1 MPSTATPVLGLSIS
15 LGIAALASLPM
26 LARLDRLGIQTVL
39 WNTFLIAATAF
50 SCWLLHGAMAFPDE
64 RRDHPWPWKIASLF
78 LGAALSAL
86 YNHPAI
92 LQLRGHGRLLD
103 ELGPGARW
111 VVVFFRGMLISG
123 VLFLARYYIDLSSR
137 AQRERLENERLLR
150 ENLQTRLSSLQ
161 DRLSPHFLFN
171 ALATLRG
178 IAQNDEAKEY
188 VSRLA
193 DVYRRL
199 LGRGDEPTST
209 LRDELS
215 FLDSYLHILSGRF
228 ETALRIERDL
238 DESLLDRRLPA
249 LSLQVLVEN
258 AVKHNVVSAS
268 RPLAI
273 AIRAR
278 DGEVV
283 VENSL
288 QPRLS
293 VEEGTGSGLG
303 GLAQRYRLLA
313 GAEISVE
320 RKDGRFAVRLPLLP

>member
-1 MPSTATPVLGLSIS
+1 MI
-15 LGIAALASLPM
+15 
-26 LARLDRLGIQTVL
+26 ARLDRFGIQTVA
-39 WNTFLIAATAF
+39 WNTLLVATYAF
-50 SCWLLHGAMAFPDE
+50 SCWLLHGAIAFPDA
-64 RRDHPWPWKIASLF
+64 RRDHAGFRKIASLF
-78 LGAALSAL
+78 LGAVLSVA
-86 YNHPAI
+86 YNHPAVFQI
-92 LQLRGHGRLLD
+92 MGRGRLID
-103 ELGPGARW
+103 ELGPGAR
-111 VVVFFRGMLISG
+111 VVVVLFRGVVISG
-123 VLFLARYYIDLSSR
+123 VIFLVRYYIDLSGR
-137 AQRERLENERLLR
+137 VHRERLENERLLR
-150 ENLQTRLSSLQ
+150 ENLQARLSSLQ

-178 IAQNDEAKEY
+178 LARNDEAKEY

-199 LGRGDEPTST
+199 LGRGDDPTST

-215 FLDSYLHILSGRF
+215 FLDAYLHILAGRF
-228 ETALRIERDL
+228 ETALRIERDI
-238 DESLLDRRLPA
+238 DASLLERRLPA

-268 RPLAI
+268 RPLDI

-293 VEEGTGSGLG
+293 VEDGTGSGLG
-303 GLAQRYRLLA
+303 GLVQRYRLLA
-313 GAEISVE
+313 DAEISVE
-320 RKDGRFAVRLPLLP
+320 RKEGRFAVRLPLLP